1 MKKQAFGIITTAMLI
16 LPLVAGTLDV
26 QAEETTSS
34 AATTT
39 VPVGGNHSLKDFQG
53 KTVSIALNAYKY
65 TEKPES
71 TQNTGLGTEQTA
83 NKGISTPVEGVE
95 FTIYDISTAYNN
107 GAKTA
112 DELQKMSADLQKT
125 APVVGKAITD
135 DKGLETVPD
144 IKVAHDKD
152 LFGAYLIVQTK
163 FVGSVKEENVV
174 AAPMVVTMPAQY
186 KVNNEAKYFGDTN
199 AENTIQL
206 YPKLLEKGS
215 VGEPSNP
222 VDPSNPTNPTDP
234 SNPTNPTPT
243 DPTDP
248 KDPHNTTKPGDVT
261 AEKVI
266 QSVDY
271 NEPIYFG
278 HDATVPSNVSKDKP
292 FTLTY
297 TPAKELTVNTKHVA
311 ISYKDDGGKLVV
323 LTPGQGYEVTPNT
336 DGTFT
341 ITITNSV
348 LKGKTVTVTYEA
360 TLEEGTTPGVKLD
373 SSVTTKDSAENTETY
388 PLKSVYT
395 GGNNFKVVDSNTG
408 EDVKGGSFYL
418 QKTVDGKT
426 EYAKLN
432 GSNFNGWSTNKD
444 EATIIKLTDEQSKF
458 TIQGLKD
465 GNGYAV
471 FQTAANKD
479 YVNPN
484 ALVLENVTIVGLNKA
499 DPTDKAGN
507 TIEKGHFEII
517 KNVKKGILPSTGG
530 TGIALFLTVGTLLM
544 GGSYLWF
551 RRSKDSAEV

>member
-83 NKGISTPVEGVE
+83 NQGISTPVKGVE
-95 FTIYDISTAYNN
+95 FTIYDISSEYNN

-112 DELQKMSADLQKT
+112 AELQTKAAELQKT
-125 APVVGKAITD
+125 ATSVGTATTD
-135 DKGLETVPD
+135 DKGLGTVSG
-144 IKVAHDKD
+144 IKVAHDEK

-163 FVGSVKEENVV
+163 SVDSVKEV

-186 KVNNEAKYFGDTN
+186 TANNEAKYFGDTN
-199 AENTIQL
+199 AENTIKL
-206 YPKLLEKGS
+206 YPKMLEKGS

-234 SNPTNPTPT
+234 SNPTNPTP
-243 DPTDP
+243 
-248 KDPHNTTKPGDVT
+248 KDPHNTDSESK
-261 AEKVI
+261 KNII

-278 HDATVPSNVSKDKP
+278 HDATVPSNVSTDKP

-297 TPAKELTVNTKHVA
+297 TPAKELTVDTKHVA
-311 ISYKDDGGKLVV
+311 ISYKDDEGKLIV
-323 LTPGQGYEVTPNT
+323 LTPGKGYTVTPNT
-336 DGTFT
+336 DGIFT
-341 ITITNSV
+341 IVITDPA

-360 TLEEGTTPGVKLD
+360 TLKEGTTPGVKLD
-373 SSVTTKDSAENTETY
+373 SLVTTKDSAGNTEKY

-418 QKTVDGKT
+418 QKTVDGQT

-444 EATIIKLTDEQSKF
+444 EATIIKLTDEQSTF

-484 ALVLENVTIVGLNKA
+484 ALVLENVTIVGLNKEN
-499 DPTDKAGN
+499 PTDKSGN
-507 TIEKGHFEII
+507 TIEKGHVEII

>member
-26 QAEETTSS
+26 QAQETTSS
-34 AATTT
+34 TASTTT
-39 VPVGGNHSLKDFQG
+39 VPVGGDHSLKDFQG

-65 TEKPES
+65 TEIPGK
-71 TQNTGLGTEQTA
+71 TQNTGLGTEQAA
-83 NKGISTPVEGVE
+83 NQGISTPVEGVE
-95 FTIYDISTAYNN
+95 FTIYDISAEYNN

-112 DELQKMSADLQKT
+112 TELQNNAEQLQKT
-125 APVVGKAITD
+125 ATAVGTATTD
-135 DKGLETVPD
+135 ADGLGTVSG
-144 IKVAHDKD
+144 IKVAHDTN

-163 FVGSVKEENVV
+163 FVDSVKEEKVV
-174 AAPMVVTMPAQY
+174 AAPMVVTMPSQY
-186 KVNNEAKYFGDTN
+186 TTNNETKYFGDTD
-199 AENTIQL
+199 AESTIEL
-206 YPKLLEKGS
+206 YPKMLEKGS
-215 VGEPSNP
+215 VGEPTNP

-248 KDPHNTTKPGDVT
+248 KDPHNTDSESKKDI
-261 AEKVI
+261 I

-271 NEPIYFG
+271 NESIYFG
-278 HDATVPSNVSKDKP
+278 HDVTVPSNVSKDKP

-297 TPAKELTVNTKHVA
+297 TPAKELTVDTNHVA
-311 ISYKDDGGKLVV
+311 ISYQDKDGKLVV
-323 LTPGQGYEVTPNT
+323 LTPGQGYTVTPNT

-341 ITITNSV
+341 IVITDPA

-360 TLEEGTTPGVKLD
+360 SVKEGTAPGTELKSKVSATD
-373 SSVTTKDSAENTETY
+373 SSGIIGSYD
-388 PLKSVYT
+388 LKSVYT

-408 EDVKGGSFYL
+408 ADVNGGSFYL
-418 QKTVDGKT
+418 QKTVDEST
-426 EYAKLN
+426 QYAKLN
-432 GSNFNGWSTNKD
+432 GSNFTGWTANKD
-444 EATIIKLTDEQSKF
+444 EATIIKLADNLSTF

-471 FQTAANKD
+471 FQTSANKD

-484 ALVLENVTIVGLNKA
+484 ALVLENVKIVGLNKEN
-499 DPTDKAGN
+499 PTDKSGN
-507 TIEKGHFEII
+507 TIEKEHVEII

-530 TGIALFLTVGTLLM
+530 TGIVLFLTVGTLLM

>member
-26 QAEETTSS
+26 QAAATTSS

-83 NKGISTPVEGVE
+83 NQGISTPVKGVE
-95 FTIYDISTAYNN
+95 FTIYDISSEYNN

-112 DELQKMSADLQKT
+112 AELQTKAAELQKT
-125 APVVGKAITD
+125 ATSVGTATTD
-135 DKGLETVPD
+135 DKGLGTVSG
-144 IKVAHDKD
+144 IKVAHDEK

-163 FVGSVKEENVV
+163 SVDSVKEV

-186 KVNNEAKYFGDTN
+186 TANNEAKYFGDTN
-199 AENTIQL
+199 AEKTIKL
-206 YPKLLEKGS
+206 YPKMLEKGS

-234 SNPTNPTPT
+234 SNPTNPTPK
-243 DPTDP
+243 DPKDP
-248 KDPHNTTKPGDVT
+248 KDPHNTDSESK
-261 AEKVI
+261 KNII

-278 HDATVPSNVSKDKP
+278 HDATVPSNVSTDKP

-297 TPAKELTVNTKHVA
+297 TPAKELTVDTKHVA
-311 ISYKDDGGKLVV
+311 ISYKDDEGKLIV
-323 LTPGQGYEVTPNT
+323 LTPGKGYTVTPNT

-341 ITITNSV
+341 IVITDPA

-360 TLEEGTTPGVKLD
+360 TLKDEATPGVKLD
-373 SSVTTKDSAENTETY
+373 SLVTTKDSAGNTETY

-418 QKTVDGKT
+418 QKTVDGQT

-444 EATIIKLTDEQSKF
+444 EATIIKLTDEQSTF

-484 ALVLENVTIVGLNKA
+484 ALVLENVTIVGLNKEN
-499 DPTDKAGN
+499 PTDKSGN
-507 TIEKGHFEII
+507 TIEKGHVEII

>member
-26 QAEETTSS
+26 QAAATTSS

-83 NKGISTPVEGVE
+83 NQGISTPVKGVE
-95 FTIYDISTAYNN
+95 FTIYDISSEYNN

-112 DELQKMSADLQKT
+112 AELQTKAAELQKT
-125 APVVGKAITD
+125 ATSVGTATTD
-135 DKGLETVPD
+135 DKGLGTVSG
-144 IKVAHDKD
+144 IKVAHDEK

-163 FVGSVKEENVV
+163 SVDSVKEV

-186 KVNNEAKYFGDTN
+186 TANNEAKYFGDTN
-199 AENTIQL
+199 AENTIKL
-206 YPKLLEKGS
+206 YPKMLEKGS

-234 SNPTNPTPT
+234 SNPTNPTPK
-243 DPTDP
+243 DPKDP
-248 KDPHNTTKPGDVT
+248 KDPHNTDSESK
-261 AEKVI
+261 KNII

-278 HDATVPSNVSKDKP
+278 HDATVPSNVSTDKP

-297 TPAKELTVNTKHVA
+297 TPALTVDTKHVA
-311 ISYKDDGGKLVV
+311 ISYKDDEGKLIV
-323 LTPGQGYEVTPNT
+323 LTPGKGYTVTPNT

-341 ITITNSV
+341 IVITDSA

-360 TLEEGTTPGVKLD
+360 TLKEGTTPGVKLD
-373 SSVTTKDSAENTETY
+373 SLVTTKDSAGNTEKY

-418 QKTVDGKT
+418 QKTVDGQT

-444 EATIIKLTDEQSKF
+444 EATIIKLTDEQSTF

-484 ALVLENVTIVGLNKA
+484 ALVLENVTIVGLNKEN
-499 DPTDKAGN
+499 PTDKSGN
-507 TIEKGHFEII
+507 TIEKGHVEII

>member
-83 NKGISTPVEGVE
+83 NQGISTPVKGVE
-95 FTIYDISTAYNN
+95 FTIYDISSEYNN

-112 DELQKMSADLQKT
+112 AELQTKAAELQKT
-125 APVVGKAITD
+125 ATSVGTATTD
-135 DKGLETVPD
+135 DKGLGTVSG
-144 IKVAHDKD
+144 IKVAHDEK

-163 FVGSVKEENVV
+163 SVDSVKEV

-186 KVNNEAKYFGDTN
+186 TANNEAKYFGDTN
-199 AENTIQL
+199 AENTIKL
-206 YPKLLEKGS
+206 YPKMLEKGS

-234 SNPTNPTPT
+234 SNPTNPTPK
-243 DPTDP
+243 DPKDP
-248 KDPHNTTKPGDVT
+248 KDPHNTDSESK
-261 AEKVI
+261 KNII
-266 QSVDY
+266 QSVYY

-278 HDATVPSNVSKDKP
+278 HDATVPSNVSTDKP

-297 TPAKELTVNTKHVA
+297 TPAKELTVDTKHVA
-311 ISYKDDGGKLVV
+311 ISYKDDEGKLIV
-323 LTPGQGYEVTPNT
+323 LTPGKGYTVTPNT

-341 ITITNSV
+341 IVITDPA

-360 TLEEGTTPGVKLD
+360 TLKEGTTPGVKLD
-373 SSVTTKDSAENTETY
+373 SLVTTKDSAGNTETY

-418 QKTVDGKT
+418 QKTVDGQT

-444 EATIIKLTDEQSKF
+444 EATIIKLTDEQSTF

-484 ALVLENVTIVGLNKA
+484 ALVLENVTIVGLNKEN
-499 DPTDKAGN
+499 PTDKSGN
-507 TIEKGHFEII
+507 TIEKGHVEII

>member
-83 NKGISTPVEGVE
+83 NQGISTPVKGVE
-95 FTIYDISTAYNN
+95 FTIYDISSEYNN

-112 DELQKMSADLQKT
+112 AELQTKAAELQKT
-125 APVVGKAITD
+125 ATSVGTATTD
-135 DKGLETVPD
+135 DKGLGTVSG
-144 IKVAHDKD
+144 IKVAHDEK

-163 FVGSVKEENVV
+163 SVDSVKEV

-186 KVNNEAKYFGDTN
+186 TANNEAKYFGDTN
-199 AENTIQL
+199 AENTIKL
-206 YPKLLEKGS
+206 YPKMLEKGS

-234 SNPTNPTPT
+234 SNPTNPTPK
-243 DPTDP
+243 DPKDP
-248 KDPHNTTKPGDVT
+248 KDPHNTDSESK
-261 AEKVI
+261 KNII

-278 HDATVPSNVSKDKP
+278 HDATVPSNVSTDKP

-297 TPAKELTVNTKHVA
+297 TPAKELTVDTKHVA
-311 ISYKDDGGKLVV
+311 ISYKDDEGKLIV
-323 LTPGQGYEVTPNT
+323 LTPDKGYTVTPNT
-336 DGTFT
+336 DKTFT
-341 ITITNSV
+341 IVITDPA

-360 TLEEGTTPGVKLD
+360 TLKEGTTPGVKLD
-373 SSVTTKDSAENTETY
+373 SLVTTKDSAGNTETY

-418 QKTVDGKT
+418 QKTVDGQT

-444 EATIIKLTDEQSKF
+444 EATIIKLTDEQSTF

-484 ALVLENVTIVGLNKA
+484 ALVLENVTIVGFNKEN
-499 DPTDKAGN
+499 PTDKSGN
-507 TIEKGHFEII
+507 TIEKGHVEII

>member
-26 QAEETTSS
+26 QAAATTSS

-83 NKGISTPVEGVE
+83 NQGISTPVKGVE
-95 FTIYDISTAYNN
+95 FTIYDISSEYNN

-112 DELQKMSADLQKT
+112 AELQTKAAELQKT
-125 APVVGKAITD
+125 ATSVGTATTD
-135 DKGLETVPD
+135 DKGLGTVSG
-144 IKVAHDKD
+144 IKVAHDEK

-163 FVGSVKEENVV
+163 SVDSVKEV

-186 KVNNEAKYFGDTN
+186 TANNEAKYFGDTN
-199 AENTIQL
+199 AENTIKL
-206 YPKLLEKGS
+206 YPKMLEKGS

-234 SNPTNPTPT
+234 SNPTNPTP
-243 DPTDP
+243 
-248 KDPHNTTKPGDVT
+248 KDPHNTDSESK
-261 AEKVI
+261 KNII

-278 HDATVPSNVSKDKP
+278 HDATVPSNVSTDKP

-297 TPAKELTVNTKHVA
+297 TPAKELTVDTKHVA
-311 ISYKDDGGKLVV
+311 ISYKDDEGKLIV
-323 LTPGQGYEVTPNT
+323 LTPDKGYTVTPNT
-336 DGTFT
+336 DGRFT
-341 ITITNSV
+341 IVITDPA

-360 TLEEGTTPGVKLD
+360 TLKEGTTPGVKLD
-373 SSVTTKDSAENTETY
+373 SLVTTKDSAGNTETY

-418 QKTVDGKT
+418 QKTVDGQT

-444 EATIIKLTDEQSKF
+444 EATIIKLTDEQSTF

-484 ALVLENVTIVGLNKA
+484 ALVLENVTIVGLNKEN
-499 DPTDKAGN
+499 PTDKSGN
-507 TIEKGHFEII
+507 TIEKGHVEII

>member
-26 QAEETTSS
+26 Q

-71 TQNTGLGTEQTA
+71 TQNTGLDTEQTA
-83 NKGISTPVEGVE
+83 NQGISTPVKGVE
-95 FTIYDISTAYNN
+95 FTIYDISSEYNN

-112 DELQKMSADLQKT
+112 AELQTKAAELQTKAAELQKT
-125 APVVGKAITD
+125 ATSVGTATTD
-135 DKGLETVPD
+135 DKGLGTVSG
-144 IKVAHDKD
+144 IKVAHDEK

-163 FVGSVKEENVV
+163 SVDSVKEV

-186 KVNNEAKYFGDTN
+186 TANNEAKYFGDTN
-199 AENTIQL
+199 AENTIKL
-206 YPKLLEKGS
+206 YPKMLEKGS

-234 SNPTNPTPT
+234 SNPTNPTPK
-243 DPTDP
+243 DPKDP
-248 KDPHNTTKPGDVT
+248 KDPHNKDS
-261 AEKVI
+261 ESKKNII

-278 HDATVPSNVSKDKP
+278 HDATVPSNVSTDKP

-297 TPAKELTVNTKHVA
+297 TPAKELTVDTKHVA
-311 ISYKDDGGKLVV
+311 ISYKDDEGKLIV
-323 LTPGQGYEVTPNT
+323 LTPGKGYTVIPNT

-341 ITITNSV
+341 IVIKDPA

-360 TLEEGTTPGVKLD
+360 TLKEGTTPGVKLD
-373 SSVTTKDSAENTETY
+373 SLVTTKDSAGNTETY
-388 PLKSVYT
+388 TLKSVYT

-418 QKTVDGKT
+418 QKTVDGQT

-444 EATIIKLTDEQSKF
+444 EATIIKLTDEQSTF

-484 ALVLENVTIVGLNKA
+484 ALVLENVTIVGLNKENS
-499 DPTDKAGN
+499 TDKSGN
-507 TIEKGHFEII
+507 TIEKGHVEII

>member
-26 QAEETTSS
+26 QADETTSS
-34 AATTT
+34 ATTT

-65 TEKPES
+65 TEAPKN
-71 TQNTGLGTEQTA
+71 TQNTGLGTEQEA
-83 NKGISTPVEGVE
+83 NQGISTPVKGVE
-95 FTIYDISTAYNN
+95 FTIYDISSEYNN

-112 DELQKMSADLQKT
+112 AELQTMAAELQKT
-125 APVVGKAITD
+125 ATAVGTATTD
-135 DKGLETVPD
+135 SDGLGTVSG
-144 IKVAHDKD
+144 IKVAHDEK

-163 FVGSVKEENVV
+163 SVDSVKEV

-186 KVNNEAKYFGDTN
+186 TASNETKYFGDAN
-199 AENTIQL
+199 AESTIKL
-206 YPKLLEKGS
+206 YPKMLEKGS
-215 VGEPSNP
+215 VGEPTNP

-248 KDPHNTTKPGDVT
+248 KNPHNTDSESKKDI
-261 AEKVI
+261 I

-278 HDATVPSNVSKDKP
+278 HDVTVPSNVSTDKP
-292 FTLTY
+292 FILTY
-297 TPAKELTVNTKHVA
+297 TPAKELTVNPDHVA
-311 ISYKDDGGKLVV
+311 ISYKDDEGKLVV
-323 LTPGQGYEVTPNT
+323 LTPGKGYTVTPNT

-341 ITITNSV
+341 IVITDPA

-360 TLEEGTTPGVKLD
+360 TLKEGTTPGIKLE
-373 SSVTTKDSAENTETY
+373 SSVTTKDSAGNTETY

-408 EDVKGGSFYL
+408 EEVKGGSFYL
-418 QKTVDGKT
+418 QKTVDGKP

-432 GSNFNGWSTNKD
+432 GSNFNGWTADEK
-444 EATIIKLTDEQSKF
+444 EATIIKLTDEQSTF

-471 FQTAANKD
+471 FQTSANKD

-484 ALVLENVTIVGLNKA
+484 ALVLENVTIVGLNKEN
-499 DPTDKAGN
+499 PTDTSGN
-507 TIEKGHFEII
+507 TIEKGHVEII

>member
-83 NKGISTPVEGVE
+83 NQGISTPVKGVE
-95 FTIYDISTAYNN
+95 FTIYDISSEYNN

-112 DELQKMSADLQKT
+112 AELQTKAAELQKT
-125 APVVGKAITD
+125 ATSVGTATTD
-135 DKGLETVPD
+135 DKGLGTVSG
-144 IKVAHDKD
+144 IKVAHDEK

-163 FVGSVKEENVV
+163 SVDSVKEV

-186 KVNNEAKYFGDTN
+186 TANNEAKYFGDTN
-199 AENTIQL
+199 AENTIKL
-206 YPKLLEKGS
+206 YPKMLEKGS

-234 SNPTNPTPT
+234 SNPTNPTPK
-243 DPTDP
+243 DPKDP
-248 KDPHNTTKPGDVT
+248 KDPHNTDSESK
-261 AEKVI
+261 KNII

-278 HDATVPSNVSKDKP
+278 HDATVPSNVSTDKP

-297 TPAKELTVNTKHVA
+297 TPAKELTVDTKHVA
-311 ISYKDDGGKLVV
+311 ISYKDDEGKLIV
-323 LTPGQGYEVTPNT
+323 LTPGKSYTVTPNT

-341 ITITNSV
+341 IVITDPA

-360 TLEEGTTPGVKLD
+360 TLKEGTTPGVKLD
-373 SSVTTKDSAENTETY
+373 SLVTTKDSAGNTETY

-418 QKTVDGKT
+418 QKTVDGQT

-444 EATIIKLTDEQSKF
+444 EATIIKLTDEQSTF

-484 ALVLENVTIVGLNKA
+484 ALVLENVTIVGLNKEN
-499 DPTDKAGN
+499 PTDKSGN
-507 TIEKGHFEII
+507 TIEKGHVEII

>member
-83 NKGISTPVEGVE
+83 NQRISTPVKGVE
-95 FTIYDISTAYNN
+95 FTIYDISSEYNN

-112 DELQKMSADLQKT
+112 AELQTKAAELQKT
-125 APVVGKAITD
+125 ATSVGTATTD
-135 DKGLETVPD
+135 DKGLGTVSG
-144 IKVAHDKD
+144 IKVAHDEK

-163 FVGSVKEENVV
+163 SVDSVKEV

-186 KVNNEAKYFGDTN
+186 TANNEAKYFGDTN
-199 AENTIQL
+199 AENTIKL
-206 YPKLLEKGS
+206 YPKMLEKGS

-234 SNPTNPTPT
+234 SNPTNPTPK
-243 DPTDP
+243 DPKDP
-248 KDPHNTTKPGDVT
+248 KDPHNTDSESK
-261 AEKVI
+261 KNII
-266 QSVDY
+266 QSVYY

-278 HDATVPSNVSKDKP
+278 HDATVPSNVSTDKP

-297 TPAKELTVNTKHVA
+297 TPAKELTVDTKHVA
-311 ISYKDDGGKLVV
+311 ISYKDDEGKLIV
-323 LTPGQGYEVTPNT
+323 LTPGKGYTVTTNT

-341 ITITNSV
+341 IVITDPA

-360 TLEEGTTPGVKLD
+360 TLKEGTTPGVKLD
-373 SSVTTKDSAENTETY
+373 SLVTTKYSAGNNETY

-395 GGNNFKVVDSNTG
+395 GGNNFKVVDSNTD

-418 QKTVDGKT
+418 QKTVDGQT

-444 EATIIKLTDEQSKF
+444 EATIIKLTDEQSTF

-484 ALVLENVTIVGLNKA
+484 ALVLENVTIVGLNKEN
-499 DPTDKAGN
+499 PTDKSGN
-507 TIEKGHFEII
+507 TIEKGHVEII

>member
-26 QAEETTSS
+26 QAKETTSS

-83 NKGISTPVEGVE
+83 NQGISTPVKGVE
-95 FTIYDISTAYNN
+95 FTIYDISSEYNN

-112 DELQKMSADLQKT
+112 AELQTKAAELQKT
-125 APVVGKAITD
+125 ATSVGTATTD
-135 DKGLETVPD
+135 DKGLGTVSG
-144 IKVAHDKD
+144 IKVAHDEK

-163 FVGSVKEENVV
+163 SVDSVKEV

-186 KVNNEAKYFGDTN
+186 TANNEAKYFGDTN
-199 AENTIQL
+199 AENTIKL
-206 YPKLLEKGS
+206 YPKMLEKGS

-234 SNPTNPTPT
+234 SNPTNPTPK
-243 DPTDP
+243 DPKDP
-248 KDPHNTTKPGDVT
+248 KDPHNTDSESK
-261 AEKVI
+261 KNII

-278 HDATVPSNVSKDKP
+278 HDATVPSNVSTDKP

-297 TPAKELTVNTKHVA
+297 TPAKELTVDTKHVA
-311 ISYKDDGGKLVV
+311 ISYKDDEGKLIV
-323 LTPGQGYEVTPNT
+323 LTPDKGYTVTPNT
-336 DGTFT
+336 DKTFT
-341 ITITNSV
+341 IVITDPA

-360 TLEEGTTPGVKLD
+360 TLKEGTTPGVKLD
-373 SSVTTKDSAENTETY
+373 SLVTTKDSAGNTETY

-418 QKTVDGKT
+418 QKTVDGHT

-444 EATIIKLTDEQSKF
+444 EATIIKLTDEQSTF

-484 ALVLENVTIVGLNKA
+484 ALVLENVTIVGLNKEN
-499 DPTDKAGN
+499 PTDKSGN
-507 TIEKGHFEII
+507 TIEKGHVEII